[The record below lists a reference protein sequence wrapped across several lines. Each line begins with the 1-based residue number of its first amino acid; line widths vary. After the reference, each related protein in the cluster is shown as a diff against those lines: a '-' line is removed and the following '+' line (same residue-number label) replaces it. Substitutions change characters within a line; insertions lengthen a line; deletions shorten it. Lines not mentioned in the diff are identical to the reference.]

1 MLRIT
6 FRLYRRAD
14 AVGKIT
20 PVYTGKRI
28 VKHDQIPC
36 FRFSG
41 NFHQVPCDFKA
52 RGLRNIRLLNFMSQH
67 SLCVPA
73 VHPVPIDAFVDRA
86 AQDVDVLRR
95 EACVIQ
101 AGDET
106 VQMVAIAYIAD
117 VVV

>member
-1 MLRIT
+1 MPRIT
-6 FRLYRRAD
+6 FRLYAD
-14 AVGKIT
+14 AVGRIA
-20 PVYTGKRI
+20 PVYAGKRI

-67 SLCVPA
+67 SLY
-73 VHPVPIDAFVDRA
+73 VPIDAFVDRA

-95 EACVIQ
+95 EARVMQ
-101 AGDET
+101 TSDET

>member
-1 MLRIT
+1 MGRIT
-6 FRLYRRAD
+6 S
-14 AVGKIT
+14 
-20 PVYTGKRI
+20 VYTGKRI

-67 SLCVPA
+67 SLY
-73 VHPVPIDAFVDRA
+73 VPIDAFVDRA

-101 AGDET
+101 AGDDAA
-106 VQMVAIAYIAD
+106 QMVAVAHIAD